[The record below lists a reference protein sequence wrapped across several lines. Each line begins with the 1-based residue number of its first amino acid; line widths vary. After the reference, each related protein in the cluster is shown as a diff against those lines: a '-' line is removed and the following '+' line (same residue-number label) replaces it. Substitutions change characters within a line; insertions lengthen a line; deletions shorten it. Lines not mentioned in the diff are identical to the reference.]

1 MTSRRSHHR
10 SRRSSR
16 SQGHRHISRLPSVSS
31 GFSHPSLEP
40 KRRLRFQ
47 TESNPPPLVST
58 NTASGFSGF
67 SAVSATTS
75 NSSTRDNVV
84 HGVQPDMRNLIRQ
97 ISTEELR
104 STTAS
109 RKRSRSLSSSE
120 GRDRRVRRNSP
131 SLSNPSNMDKTSQ
144 STCNTDSTEIGDRGP
159 GAKSPV
165 VTESTD
171 NIFSVIQE
179 PEILLRPEPGE
190 KIDDSGDESGDQ
202 ENEESD
208 NLVQTSLA
216 SQLSYVEAL
225 VSLHSRLGP
234 QLCPELT
241 QPETQSGASA
251 LDFFNKKSTE
261 TVQPVLPQSRLI
273 LEQISKINSKIQG
286 TNPIQGSPLDS
297 YPKGM
302 GNNRFP
308 SLMMK
313 PKVFGQDL
321 YKIADPTL
329 QLNPP
334 PIDPSFREI
343 LRQGARVDFTA
354 YLDKCALDSS
364 MKASLRVQPLESSTL
379 FGS

>member
-1 MTSRRSHHR
+1 M
-10 SRRSSR
+10 
-16 SQGHRHISRLPSVSS
+16 SS

-47 TESNPPPLVST
+47 TESNPLSLVST

-67 SAVSATTS
+67 SAVSATAS
-75 NSSTRDNVV
+75 HSSTRDNVV
-84 HGVQPDMRNLIRQ
+84 HGVQPNMRNLIRQ
-97 ISTEELR
+97 IFTEELR

-120 GRDRRVRRNSP
+120 GRDRRFRRNSP

-144 STCNTDSTEIGDRGP
+144 STFNTNSTEVGDRDP
-159 GAKSPV
+159 GTKSPV

-208 NLVQTSLA
+208 NLVQTSSA

-225 VSLHSRLGP
+225 VSLRSRLGP

-251 LDFFNKKSTE
+251 LDFFSKKSTE
-261 TVQPVLPQSRLI
+261 TVQPVLPQSHLI

-286 TNPIQGSPLDS
+286 PNPIQGSPLDS

-313 PKVFGQDL
+313 PKVFGQDS

-334 PIDPSFREI
+334 PIDPSFREV
-343 LRQGARVDFTA
+343 LRQGASFPTSHNIQLSHLEIWEKLARAGIHITSHADMFM
-354 YLDKCALDSS
+354 YGILSALKSPTPS
-364 MKASLRVQPLESSTL
+364 QSELA
-379 FGS
+379 GA